1 MNKMNKIWIAV
12 GILVLVV
19 GYFLVYSNEA
29 SVSAT
34 GTSVIKAQPDLVS
47 VNINVETRGESAQI
61 AQEKNKEI
69 SDKLL
74 LGLIKS
80 GYNSDELKFVNY
92 NIYPEYD
99 WKNGVQKFKGYVV
112 SQQLIVKTE
121 NVKKVPEIVDIG
133 INSGALVSYINF
145 ELSEEKQS
153 EYKKKALEKAGMDA
167 KEKAEATASGVGKRL
182 GRLVSVQSE
191 DFYYGPLNLYDKTLA
206 EASGRDLIQEARN
219 TALNISPQD
228 IEVRATIIVQYKISN
243 F

>member
-1 MNKMNKIWIAV
+1 MNKLNKIWIAV
-12 GILVLVV
+12 GILILVL
-19 GYFLVYSNEA
+19 GYFLVYSGEA

-99 WKNGVQKFKGYVV
+99 WKNGEQKFKGYVA
-112 SQQLIVKTE
+112 SQQLLVKTE
-121 NVKKVPEIVDIG
+121 NVKKVPEIVDTA
-133 INSGALVSYINF
+133 INSGALISYINF

-153 EYKKKALEKAGMDA
+153 EYKKQALEKAGMDA

-182 GRLVSVQSE
+182 GRLVSVQSQ

-206 EASGRDLIQEARN
+206 EASGGDVVQEARN

-228 IEVRATIIVQYKISN
+228 IEVSATIIVEYKISN

>member
-1 MNKMNKIWIAV
+1 MNKLNKIWIAA
-12 GILVLVV
+12 GILVLVL
-19 GYFLVYSNEA
+19 GYFLVYSGEA

-99 WKNGVQKFKGYVV
+99 WKNGEQKFKGYVAF
-112 SQQLIVKTE
+112 QQLLVKTE
-121 NVKKVPEIVDIG
+121 NVKKVPEIVDTA
-133 INSGALVSYINF
+133 INSGALISYINF

-153 EYKKKALEKAGMDA
+153 EYKKQALEKAGMDA

-182 GRLVSVQSE
+182 GRLVSVQSQ

-206 EASGRDLIQEARN
+206 EASGGDVVQEARN

-228 IEVRATIIVQYKISN
+228 IEVSATIIVQYKISR